1 MTERNLNQHEQA
13 RRGTVAATP
22 RVARW
27 LKTRNAWRCGY
38 CVAVLVFAVSGA
50 FAQIARN
57 LPDTAGKQLNQGVY
71 VRDSG
76 GAVEKLALAQ
86 RMERLKEWDKA
97 ADVYQEVLDKY

>member
-1 MTERNLNQHEQA
+1 MTERNRQQHKQLMT
-13 RRGTVAATP
+13 GKVAATP
-22 RVARW
+22 RAARFS
-27 LKTRNAWRCGY
+27 KTRNAGTSRFAGSLCGY
-38 CVAVLVFAVSGA
+38 CIAVLVFAVSGA

-86 RMERLKEWDKA
+86 RM
-97 ADVYQEVLDKY
+97 